1 MPSAIIAAKSIVL
14 TSAISDPS
22 KQVDFEL
29 CPKGRLKMGTGRTS
43 TWLRIGEFARLAGV
57 SVKTVRYYANTDL
70 VVPAFVDPSTSYRF
84 YRSDQVQMLKQIRR
98 LRRLGLGIAELRSW
112 LASPE
117 GSAPR
122 INLLEGLERRV
133 QLQMAADVERLRTL
147 QLLIEK
153 EFQTRALRA
162 EIDPKERPISQV
174 AAYTIRGNGPCAPHT
189 IYRMFESA
197 ELQVA
202 KHGARSNR
210 PPFLILHSVR
220 HGEPPTDIEVC
231 IPILRQSIAATGGR
245 LIEGTKRAVCGRYRG
260 PYDQGSA
267 VFEGMQRWIR
277 SSGERVTGPLREV
290 YWRYGADQKGYSVP
304 KSQLARAP
312 ADYLTEIQIPIA
324 DSSLTTPPEL

>member
-1 MPSAIIAAKSIVL
+1 
-14 TSAISDPS
+14 
-22 KQVDFEL
+22 
-29 CPKGRLKMGTGRTS
+29 MGLGRTS
-43 TWLRIGEFARLAGV
+43 RWLRIGEFARLAGV

-70 VVPAFVDPSTSYRF
+70 VVPAYIDPSTSYRF
-84 YRSDQVQMLKQIRR
+84 YRSDQVPMLKRIRR

-122 INLLEGLERRV
+122 INLLESLQRRV

-153 EFQTRALRA
+153 EFQTRAVRV
-162 EIDPKERPISQV
+162 EIDPTERPISQV
-174 AAYTIRGNGPCAPHT
+174 AAYTIRNNGPCAPHT
-189 IYRMFESA
+189 VYRMFESA

-202 KHGARSNR
+202 KHGARSNH
-210 PPFLILHSVR
+210 PPFLILHDVR
-220 HGEPPTDIEVC
+220 YGEPHTDVEVC
-231 IPILRQSIAATGGR
+231 IPIFRQSLAATGGR
-245 LIEGTKRAVCGRYRG
+245 LIAGTKRAVCGRYSG
-260 PYDQGSA
+260 PYNQGTA
-267 VFEGMQRWIR
+267 VLEGMQRWIR

-304 KSQLARAP
+304 KAQLARAP

-324 DSSLTTPPEL
+324 DS